1 MDKNIWKSDN
11 DNGYKYQFMAVANA
25 IKAVHDNK
33 LKGNLESI
41 RLKGISWVIV
51 EEYLEKNDLHFDC
64 DQVYD
69 VTYDCGDILAIDIPV
84 FDNTDSIYVN
94 IYLELLTGY
103 LHIY

>member
-25 IKAVHDNK
+25 IKEVHDNR
-33 LKGNLESI
+33 LKGNLEGI
-41 RLKGISWVIV
+41 ILKGISWVIV
-51 EEYLEKNDLHFDC
+51 EEYLEKNDLHFDY
-64 DQVYD
+64 DRVYNES
-69 VTYDCGDILAIDIPV
+69 YDCEDILSIDIPV